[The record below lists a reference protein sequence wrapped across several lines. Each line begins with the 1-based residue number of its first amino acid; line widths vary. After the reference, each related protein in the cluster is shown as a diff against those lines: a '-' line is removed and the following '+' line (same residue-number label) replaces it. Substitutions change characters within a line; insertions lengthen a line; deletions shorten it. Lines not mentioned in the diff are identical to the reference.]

1 MCVVL
6 SARPRSLQGCRFVR
20 CSIVDV
26 NSVWGLDLRQTGRQS
41 LSSQQPTSLSATL
54 AATKSI
60 MFGLLCHFQHRGEEE
75 GGGGVPSIFYSFRLS
90 WMVRLQS
97 GQHAKQKRE
106 GLPIWKPWVNPV
118 AFWARGDW
126 GWGRRGGR
134 RRWETVVAMPL
145 PASARRQ
152 SIPQCCWHPWPSCYG
167 CSWHIPRDSS
177 HSLLFGVVSCEWTF
191 SQSEDKWLDS
201 TDVTFSRGPCH
212 QTDFL
217 DC

>member
-1 MCVVL
+1 MPVIKTEKRKKKTKHVAFSVKTACTFYLSCVVCVVL
-6 SARPRSLQGCRFVR
+6 SARPRRLQGCRFVR

-60 MFGLLCHFQHRGEEE
+60 MFGLLCHFHHRGEGE
-75 GGGGVPSIFYSFRLS
+75 GRGGLPSIFYSFRLS
-90 WMVRLQS
+90 WMVHLQS

-126 GWGRRGGR
+126 GGGGG
-134 RRWETVVAMPL
+134 EVGGDE
-145 PASARRQ
+145 RQ
-152 SIPQCCWHPWPSCYG
+152 
-167 CSWHIPRDSS
+167 
-177 HSLLFGVVSCEWTF
+177 
-191 SQSEDKWLDS
+191 
-201 TDVTFSRGPCH
+201 
-212 QTDFL
+212 
-217 DC
+217 